1 VPTNVVGNVFSF
13 AEKPYFEIEDPAARE
28 APRVQF

>member
-1 VPTNVVGNVFSF
+1 VPTNIVGNMFSF
-13 AEKPYFEIEDPAARE
+13 EAREYFEVEEPAARE

>member
-1 VPTNVVGNVFSF
+1 MFSF
-13 AEKPYFEIEDPAARE
+13 KAREYFEVEEPAARE